1 MIYSVFSY
9 LSVEDIAFDVDELV
23 IKEPGID
30 DVLERVVGGLT
41 SEEGSLIHSC
51 LDVHRRQAYHHFI

>member
-9 LSVEDIAFDVDELV
+9 LSVEDIAFDVNELV

-30 DVLERVVGGLT
+30 DVLERVVGSLT
-41 SEEGSLIHSC
+41 SEEGCLIHSR
-51 LDVHRRQAYHHFI
+51 LDVHRWQAYHHFI

>member
-9 LSVEDIAFDVDELV
+9 LSVEDVAFDVNELV

-41 SEEGSLIHSC
+41 SQEGRLIHSR

>member
-9 LSVEDIAFDVDELV
+9 LSVEDVAFDVNELV

-41 SEEGSLIHSC
+41 SEEGRLIYSC

>member
-9 LSVEDIAFDVDELV
+9 LSVENIAFDVNELV

-41 SEEGSLIHSC
+41 S
-51 LDVHRRQAYHHFI
+51 